1 MYRERD
7 CTCAN
12 RAASATRQYA
22 PGVKSLL
29 IWAGGAMKSVL
40 AKAGASLTTLGLG
53 GMATY
58 WIAVDTTTGLR
69 SPLLFWVFGGTAVVG
84 A

>member
-1 MYRERD
+1 
-7 CTCAN
+7 
-12 RAASATRQYA
+12 
-22 PGVKSLL
+22 
-29 IWAGGAMKSVL
+29 MKSVL